1 MDIMGIMDITGIT
14 GTLGEDTWELFNV
27 AAFMY
32 ICQSEAER
40 GREEDRG
47 IGTTT
52 VGWAG
57 S

>member
-1 MDIMGIMDITGIT
+1 MTGIMDIMGIAHKLD
-14 GTLGEDTWELFNV
+14 EHTWELFHV
-27 AAFMY
+27 AASIY

-40 GREEDRG
+40 GREEDRR
-47 IGTTT
+47 ISAAT